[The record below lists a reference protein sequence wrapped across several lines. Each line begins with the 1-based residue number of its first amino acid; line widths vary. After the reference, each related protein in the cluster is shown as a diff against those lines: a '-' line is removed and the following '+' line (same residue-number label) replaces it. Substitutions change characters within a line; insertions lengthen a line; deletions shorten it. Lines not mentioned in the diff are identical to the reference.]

1 MASFE
6 TNVSTPELIAET
18 IYEAATDT
26 SSRFRYLS
34 GADAHFLM
42 DLRSKASEEEFMA
55 GITQSSSAERNH
67 QLPLFGAGG
76 FR

>member
-1 MASFE
+1 MG
-6 TNVSTPELIAET
+6 
-18 IYEAATDT
+18 

-55 GITQSSSAERNH
+55 GITQQFS
-67 QLPLFGAGG
+67 
-76 FR
+76 